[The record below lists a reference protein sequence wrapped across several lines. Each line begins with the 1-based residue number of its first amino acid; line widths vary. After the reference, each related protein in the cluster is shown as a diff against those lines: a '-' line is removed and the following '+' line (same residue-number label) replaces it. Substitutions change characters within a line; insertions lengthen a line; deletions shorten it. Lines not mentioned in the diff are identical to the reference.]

1 MFQASTCPAIH
12 SHAFQAVQMNK
23 NPFGLAPAGP
33 LQLKEAPLIQ
43 LTWSLGK
50 WKGGSVGRSGVG
62 KISKVPLQVT
72 R

>member
-1 MFQASTCPAIH
+1 
-12 SHAFQAVQMNK
+12 MNK